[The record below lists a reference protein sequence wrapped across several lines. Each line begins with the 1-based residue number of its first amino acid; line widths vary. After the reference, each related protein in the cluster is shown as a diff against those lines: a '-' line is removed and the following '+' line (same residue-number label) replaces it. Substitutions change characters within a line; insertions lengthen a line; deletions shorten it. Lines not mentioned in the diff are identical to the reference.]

1 VPRESVIIFG
11 QYEELTNTA
20 EHANA
25 RIVAERLFQRHP
37 IWREPATVALEL
49 HPRLLEGDQDRQK
62 RCEQLFEDFCTV
74 TESVRRGI
82 TINVNVVDSVGDRA
96 A

>member
-1 VPRESVIIFG
+1 
-11 QYEELTNTA
+11 
-20 EHANA
+20 
-25 RIVAERLFQRHP
+25 
-37 IWREPATVALEL
+37 
-49 HPRLLEGDQDRQK
+49 LLEGDQDRQK